1 MVCQLLIE
9 SLNFRYSMATQ
20 INSRGM
26 ITYASL
32 SVLNF
37 MDVEQYSQQPEVS
50 IISNII
56 L

>member
-1 MVCQLLIE
+1 
-9 SLNFRYSMATQ
+9 MATQ

-26 ITYASL
+26 ITSL

-37 MDVEQYSQQPEVS
+37 MDVEQYSQQPEVT
-50 IISNII
+50 IIDNII